1 MVESDGD
8 THSIEEEIGE
18 ALLAGALL
26 LAVAES
32 CTGGM
37 ISARLTGVAGSSR
50 YFRGGV
56 VAYSNEVK
64 GALLSVSSETLERFG
79 AVSAETAAEMAQ
91 GVRERL
97 GAQVGLSV
105 TGIAGPTGG
114 TGEKPVGTVFIA
126 VCDGTTLSTHRM
138 NFDGERESVRVK
150 SAGKALE
157 LLKEFLQ
164 SRDG

>member
-1 MVESDGD
+1 MVESDGE
-8 THSIEEEIGE
+8 TPSPEESIGNLLLDR
-18 ALLAGALL
+18 ALF

-37 ISARLTGVAGSSR
+37 ISARITGVAGSSR

-64 GALLSVSSETLERFG
+64 GEFLSVSPETLDRFG

-97 GAQVGLSV
+97 GAQIGLSV

-114 TGEKPVGTVFIA
+114 TVEKPVGTVFIS
-126 VCDGTTLSTHRM
+126 VCDGRSVSTCNLHFAG
-138 NFDGERESVRVK
+138 NRESVRAK
-150 SAGKALE
+150 SAGKAIE
-157 LLKEFLQ
+157 LLREFLQ
-164 SRDG
+164 ARGG

>member
-8 THSIEEEIGE
+8 SHPLEEEIGE
-18 ALLAGALL
+18 ALLAGSLV

-37 ISARLTGVAGSSR
+37 VSARITGVAGSSR

-64 GALLSVSSETLERFG
+64 RGILSVSGETLERFG
-79 AVSAETAAEMAQ
+79 AVSAETAIEMAQ

-97 GAQVGLSV
+97 GAHLGLSV
-105 TGIAGPTGG
+105 TGIAGPSGG
-114 TGEKPVGTVFIA
+114 TGGKPVGTVFIA
-126 VCDGTTLSTHRM
+126 VCDTRTVSSCKSH
-138 NFDGERESVRVK
+138 FDGNRESVRRK

-157 LLKEFLQ
+157 LLQEFLQ

>member
-8 THSIEEEIGE
+8 TPSPEESIGD
-18 ALLAGALL
+18 LLLDRSL
-26 LAVAES
+26 CLAVAES

-37 ISARLTGVAGSSR
+37 ISARITGVAGSSR

-64 GALLSVSSETLERFG
+64 RGLLSVSPETLGRFG

-97 GAQVGLSV
+97 GAQIGLSV
-105 TGIAGPTGG
+105 TGIAGPAGG
-114 TGEKPVGTVFIA
+114 DRREAGR
-126 VCDGTTLSTHRM
+126 HRLYIGM
-138 NFDGERESVRVK
+138 RREEC
-150 SAGKALE
+150 LD
-157 LLKEFLQ
+157 LQ
-164 SRDG
+164 SSLRREQGVGEGKERREGH

>member
-8 THSIEEEIGE
+8 TPSPEESIGN
-18 ALLAGALL
+18 LLLDRSL
-26 LAVAES
+26 CLAVAES

-37 ISARLTGVAGSSR
+37 ISARITGVAGSSR

-64 GALLSVSSETLERFG
+64 RGLLSVSPETLGRFG

-97 GAQVGLSV
+97 GAQIGLSV

-114 TGEKPVGTVFIA
+114 TVEKPVGTVFIS
-126 VCDGTTLSTHRM
+126 VCDGRSVSTFNLHFAG
-138 NFDGERESVRVK
+138 NRESVRAK
-150 SAGKALE
+150 SAGKAIE
-157 LLKEFLQ
+157 LLREFLQ
-164 SRDG
+164 ARGG

>member
-1 MVESDGD
+1 MVVSDGD
-8 THSIEEEIGE
+8 SHSIEEEIGE

-26 LAVAES
+26 FAVAES

-37 ISARLTGVAGSSR
+37 ISARITGVAGSSR

-64 GALLSVSSETLERFG
+64 EGLLSVSSETLERFG

-97 GAQVGLSV
+97 GAHVGLSI
-105 TGIAGPTGG
+105 TGIAGPSGG
-114 TGEKPVGTVFIA
+114 TDGKPVGTVFIA
-126 VCDGTTLSTHRM
+126 VCDGTAVSTWKSH
-138 NFDGERESVRVK
+138 FDGNRESVRRK

-157 LLKEFLQ
+157 LLRDFLQ